1 MAITYLSGQRIQGI
15 GEISGYK
22 GWTTSGSGWS
32 ETTSDGKNIVKAT
45 NPSYTSS
52 FHGSVYELPE
62 TVGSTFLL
70 RWTIKVTSVTAYSSG
85 SHQFVAWLG
94 GLTIDGSD
102 TAMDQTGG
110 VGLNYG
116 TNPSITWGGKVATG
130 ELGGGVDGVN
140 SFGTVSATTTK
151 YIEAGGTDT
160 NDYEIRMYSNS
171 DYSDTPTTK
180 SYTNS
185 GFTGSNAL
193 KFIRFSG
200 GSHSSGTGA
209 TGNITA
215 EFSDVKFWNNQ
226 TTASGD
232 PDVEGFADTPSDK
245 STVTDVPT
253 GSQFEETDTR
263 KFFQCG
269 ESTVS
274 GSGLKAYYKLGT
286 NYTSSPQ
293 TEANVASTVSGS
305 SSSDLGSNANISIY
319 NQPTQVTSGTPT
331 NLGNAN
337 LFDGAQ
343 TTSGD
348 YGKAGTDGNKSQWD
362 FLHNTT
368 SKFTF
373 NVWLKFPDS
382 KPENNRFLWS
392 DAKASDSIPSFQV
405 RSNGDPAYFRAIIA
419 NSTGNQSVLD
429 TDGSPQLPI
438 PTDDAWHMYTFTWDI
453 SLGSD
458 NFTYRVDGA
467 TSGSNYKT
475 DSKSGNSA
483 VNTSADTSPLFMG
496 DEYSTSYGRLNS
508 STCELAI
515 WNRVLTDAEITTL
528 YQDGAGLQLDTGIKV
543 WTERGTAI

>member
-1 MAITYLSGQRIQGI
+1 M
-15 GEISGYK
+15 
-22 GWTTSGSGWS
+22 
-32 ETTSDGKNIVKAT
+32 
-45 NPSYTSS
+45 
-52 FHGSVYELPE
+52 
-62 TVGSTFLL
+62 
-70 RWTIKVTSVTAYSSG
+70 
-85 SHQFVAWLG
+85 
-94 GLTIDGSD
+94 
-102 TAMDQTGG
+102 
-110 VGLNYG
+110 
-116 TNPSITWGGKVATG
+116 
-130 ELGGGVDGVN
+130 
-140 SFGTVSATTTK
+140 
-151 YIEAGGTDT
+151 
-160 NDYEIRMYSNS
+160 
-171 DYSDTPTTK
+171 
-180 SYTNS
+180 
-185 GFTGSNAL
+185 
-193 KFIRFSG
+193 
-200 GSHSSGTGA
+200 
-209 TGNITA
+209 
-215 EFSDVKFWNNQ
+215 
-226 TTASGD
+226 
-232 PDVEGFADTPSDK
+232 
-245 STVTDVPT
+245 
-253 GSQFEETDTR
+253 
-263 KFFQCG
+263 
-269 ESTVS
+269 
-274 GSGLKAYYKLGT
+274 
-286 NYTSSPQ
+286 
-293 TEANVASTVSGS
+293 SGS

>member
-1 MAITYLSGQRIQGI
+1 MAIKHLDGLRIQGLSYTA
-15 GEISGYK
+15 GSNGSHVTS
-22 GWTTSGSGWS
+22 TTNGSVSTAGTKSSREQETGFRVNAGHVLVGKKPTSITMEMFRASSLTTGVIKLAWRRASDTNGSG
-32 ETTSDGKNIVKAT
+32 
-45 NPSYTSS
+45 
-52 FHGSVYELPE
+52 
-62 TVGSTFLL
+62 
-70 RWTIKVTSVTAYSSG
+70 TA
-85 SHQFVAWLG
+85 LE
-94 GLTIDGSD
+94 DSD
-102 TAMDQTGG
+102 TVNNSTISVGDYSGG
-110 VGLNYG
+110 NYNWGTVTFNFDG
-116 TNPSITWGGKVATG
+116 TNTIEAGDYFLTNATVATG
-130 ELGGGVDGVN
+130 
-140 SFGTVSATTTK
+140 
-151 YIEAGGTDT
+151 
-160 NDYEIRMYSNS
+160 NDIKNKFKNANTEDNIQMC
-171 DYSDTPTTK
+171 DY
-180 SYTNS
+180 
-185 GFTGSNAL
+185 G
-193 KFIRFSG
+193 
-200 GSHSSGTGA
+200 SSGVTFYSGNELIA
-209 TGNITA
+209 TINYTISA
-215 EFSDVKFWNNQ
+215 V
-226 TTASGD
+226 GD
-232 PDVEGFADTPSDK
+232 PK
-245 STVTDVPT
+245 PT
-253 GSQFEETDTR
+253 NVQSGSRYEEVDTR
-263 KFFQCG
+263 KIFRYAQD
-269 ESTVS
+269 SVS
-274 GSGLKAYYKLGT
+274 GTDLKAYYKLGT

-405 RSNGDPAYFRAIIA
+405 RSNGDPAYFRVIIA

-483 VNTSADTSPLFMG
+483 VNTSANTSPLFMG

-528 YQDGAGLQLDTGIKV
+528 YQDGAGLQLDTGLDV
-543 WTERGTAI
+543 WKAKGTV

>member
-1 MAITYLSGQRIQGI
+1 MAITYLSGQRIQGLSYTPASSESHEVSTTNGSVATAGTKSSREQESGFRVNAGHPLI
-15 GEISGYK
+15 GKKPTSISMEMFRASSL
-22 GWTTSGSGWS
+22 TTGVIKLAWRRASDTDGSG
-32 ETTSDGKNIVKAT
+32 
-45 NPSYTSS
+45 
-52 FHGSVYELPE
+52 
-62 TVGSTFLL
+62 
-70 RWTIKVTSVTAYSSG
+70 TA
-85 SHQFVAWLG
+85 LE
-94 GLTIDGSD
+94 DSD
-102 TAMDQTGG
+102 TVNNSTLS
-110 VGLNYG
+110 VGDYGAGNYNWGTVTFDFDG
-116 TNPSITWGGKVATG
+116 TNA
-130 ELGGGVDGVN
+130 
-140 SFGTVSATTTK
+140 
-151 YIEAGGTDT
+151 IEAGDYFLLNATVASG
-160 NDYEIRMYSNS
+160 NDIKNKFKNANTEANIEMAEYGASGVS
-171 DYSDTPTTK
+171 F
-180 SYTNS
+180 NS
-185 GFTGSNAL
+185 GYEYVSTINYTISA
-193 KFIRFSG
+193 
-200 GSHSSGTGA
+200 
-209 TGNITA
+209 
-215 EFSDVKFWNNQ
+215 V
-226 TTASGD
+226 GD
-232 PDVEGFADTPSDK
+232 PKP
-245 STVTDVPT
+245 TDVPT
-253 GSQFEETDTR
+253 GSEFQEVDTR
-263 KFFQCG
+263 KFYQCG